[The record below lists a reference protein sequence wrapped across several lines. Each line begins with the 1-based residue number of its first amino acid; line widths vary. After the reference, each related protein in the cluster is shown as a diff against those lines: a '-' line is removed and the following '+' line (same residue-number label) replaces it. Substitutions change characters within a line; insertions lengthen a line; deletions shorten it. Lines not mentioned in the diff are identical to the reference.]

1 MSFPSSQEC
10 YWAYDDVS
18 NETQLIAQ
26 SVSIRARDV
35 QELSLKRYTVLGL
48 GWHGLTP

>member
-10 YWAYDDVS
+10 YWAYDNVS
-18 NETQLIAQ
+18 NGTQLIAHGM
-26 SVSIRARDV
+26 SIRAQDV
-35 QELSLKRYTVLGL
+35 QELLLKRYTVLGL